1 MIVAPSNLRLFAVI
15 LSLIA
20 PLIHPLGAQ
29 TSENLPY
36 KTALSGF
43 PPSGDS
49 NALTGI
55 PGIDGWIFF
64 APELKHLNDTEGLT
78 NQIENPQALEAIVD
92 FHQQL
97 QKAGIRLLV
106 VPVPAKAA
114 IYPDKLTIGLQPPAS
129 LPFTADSDFC
139 AQLRSNGVTVLDL
152 ADTFHQ
158 NRDKGAPL
166 YCKTDSH
173 WSPEGIRIAA
183 SEISK
188 NLTDLSGSQSD
199 PSTPMTN
206 SPQSLTFRG
215 DLSPTNGSTETVT
228 LNSISSEGHPVIVSR
243 SSPVLLLGDSH
254 NLVFHSGGDMHA
266 VGAGLPD
273 QLAQALGFPVDLV
286 AVMGS
291 GATAARRSLARRHD
305 NLAGKK
311 VVIWCFTARELTEGG
326 RWDKVPVIRQSAP
339 QSTPVPSP

>member
-1 MIVAPSNLRLFAVI
+1 MIGTPSSLRLFAVI

-36 KTALSGF
+36 KTALSGLT
-43 PPSGDS
+43 PSGDS
-49 NALTGI
+49 NVLTGI
-55 PGIDGWIFF
+55 PGIDGWLFF
-64 APELKHLNDTEGLT
+64 APELKHLKATEGLT
-78 NQIENPQALEAIVD
+78 NQIENPQAIEAIID
-92 FHQQL
+92 FNQQL

-106 VPVPAKAA
+106 VPVPGKAA
-114 IYPDKLTIGLQPPAS
+114 IYPDKLAAGLQPPTT
-129 LPFTADSDFC
+129 LPFPADSDFC
-139 AQLRSNGVTVLDL
+139 ARLRSNGVPVLDL

-158 NRDKGAPL
+158 NRDKGATL

-188 NLTDLSGSQSD
+188 NLSDLSGSQSS
-199 PSTPMTN
+199 PSIPMTN

-215 DLSPTNGSTETVT
+215 DLSPTNGSTETII
-228 LNSISSEGHPVIVSR
+228 LNSVSSEGHPVTVSR

-266 VGAGLPD
+266 EGAGLPD
-273 QLAQALGFPVDLV
+273 QLALTLGFPVDLV

-291 GATAARRSLARRHD
+291 GATAARWSLARRHD

-311 VVIWCFTARELTEGG
+311 IVIWCFTARDLTEGG

-339 QSTPVPSP
+339 